1 MDEGHLIQ
9 SNNRLVHILRDIGSV
24 LVAFSGGVDSTFLL
38 ATALENLGKRA
49 IAATAVSEIHP
60 AREKEAAVN
69 FTKERGV
76 QHVIFNSEETRVP
89 AFVSNGPDR
98 CYHCKRNLFQKLIEI
113 ARERGVTQVV
123 HAANADD
130 LEDYRPGLLAAK
142 ELGIM
147 APLLEAGLKKQ
158 DIRRLSRKMGLAQWD
173 KPAMACL
180 ATRIPYGSRITHEKL
195 KMIEEAETFL
205 FDIGFTQYRVRH
217 HGTLARIEVVD
228 PGFSEVMAPHVRQ
241 AVVKKFRELG
251 FLHVAL
257 DFEGYVSGSMNR
269 GLQIR
274 KMRTK
279 SDDA

>member
-1 MDEGHLIQ
+1 MDEGHLIL
-9 SNNRLVHILRDIGSV
+9 SNNRLVHILRGMGSV

-49 IAATAVSEIHP
+49 VAATAVSEIHP

-69 FTKERGV
+69 FTKERGI
-76 QHVIFNSEETRVP
+76 QHVIFNSEEIGMP

-195 KMIEEAETFL
+195 KTVEEAETFL
-205 FDIGFTQYRVRH
+205 FDMGFRQYRVRH
-217 HGTLARIEVVD
+217 HGILARIEVAD
-228 PGFSEVMAPHVRQ
+228 PGFSEIMAPHVRQ
-241 AVVKKFRELG
+241 AVVKKFRKLG

-257 DFEGYVSGSMNR
+257 DLEGYVSGSMNR

-274 KMRTK
+274 KKRTK